1 MNRAVQEGAPNC
13 QTMSFQ
19 LVVYFIARRIIGGG
33 HARRRTNEWRNLT
46 PHAWR
51 RMADA
56 GSERARE
63 TPRTAAINA
72 RPPGALNAGGG
83 RDYGRESSRSRSV
96 ASLQPRRIRA
106 LISLALCE
114 PLQSQGGCMPALWR
128 QAVLP
133 LVRKF
138 KGTSSHPATRTIVHP
153 AQRATNVES
162 RIAVDRESIFS
173 S

>member
-19 LVVYFIARRIIGGG
+19 LVVYSVARRMLGGR

-46 PHAWR
+46 PQTWR

-56 GSERARE
+56 GSGACQRNAKDCADQRAAAGRCECWWRAGFRARE
-63 TPRTAAINA
+63 FQKQFGRVSAAVAYPRAAIA
-72 RPPGALNAGGG
+72 RAVRAAA
-83 RDYGRESSRSRSV
+83 V
-96 ASLQPRRIRA
+96 ARR
-106 LISLALCE
+106 LH
-114 PLQSQGGCMPALWR
+114 PAPWR

-138 KGTSSHPATRTIVHP
+138 NGASIASHDADYRSSGSTCDER
-153 AQRATNVES
+153 
-162 RIAVDRESIFS
+162 
-173 S
+173 